1 MFQDLSEN
9 IYLGMAKESFIV
21 LMYNQDN
28 DQTTKPQIK
37 HADRMLLPSSS
48 QEYSQIYLRVHRS

>member
-1 MFQDLSEN
+1 MFQNLSEN
-9 IYLGMAKESFIV
+9 IYLGMAKESFII

-28 DQTTKPQIK
+28 DQTTKPQTK

-48 QEYSQIYLRVHRS
+48 QKYSQIYLRVHRS